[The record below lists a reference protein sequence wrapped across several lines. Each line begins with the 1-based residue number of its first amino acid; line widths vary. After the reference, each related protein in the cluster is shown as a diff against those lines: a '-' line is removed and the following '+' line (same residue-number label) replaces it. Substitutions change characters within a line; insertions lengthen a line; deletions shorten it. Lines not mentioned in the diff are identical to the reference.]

1 MATTAIWDVKDN
13 LKRVLDYA
21 SNPDKTKIQ
30 ENSYHYN
37 GLEQAIS
44 YTTNDLKTA
53 KQLYVTGLNCNLT
66 TAYKEM
72 MITKKGFD
80 KTDGILAYHA
90 YQSFVQGEVDAETA
104 HQIGIEL
111 AQAMW
116 GDQFEVLVSTHI
128 DKAHYH
134 NHFVINSVSFI
145 DGKKYKDNKENYK
158 KMRKLSDGLCRK
170 YRLYVIDN
178 PQNKNMHYA
187 EWMAEQNHKP
197 TWRSLIR
204 DDVDYAISHS
214 MTMKQF
220 YTNLEKQGYQIK
232 FGKHIAIRPK
242 GKDRFV
248 RLRSLDKKNTY
259 TEDNIRDM
267 ILAQSMIKWESMS
280 KPKQQA
286 FQYKGDLSKARKI
299 TGFRA
304 LYFKYMYMMGILP
317 KNAPKKKRVH
327 FLLKEDL
334 LYMDK
339 ITQEV
344 TLISKKKIN
353 TLTDLDANEYF
364 AKDRLEN
371 LIKERRCIYN
381 KIKRCRKP
389 ELKEQLQQDISTLSN
404 EIKELRREVVLY
416 EGIRQRSVSMKNKM
430 KMIEQE
436 RKEHEQ
442 HEHGR
447 NIRSNR

>member
-1 MATTAIWDVKDN
+1 MATTAILDVKDN

-21 SNPDKTKIQ
+21 SNPNKTEIK

-44 YTTNDLKTA
+44 YTTNDLKTE
-53 KQLYVTGLNCNLT
+53 KQLYVTGLNCNLA

-90 YQSFVQGEVDAETA
+90 YQSFAPGEVDAETA

-116 GDQFEVLVSTHI
+116 GDQFEVLVSTHL

-134 NHFVINSVSFI
+134 NHFIINSVSFI

-158 KMRKLSDGLCRK
+158 KMRNCSDELCRK
-170 YRLYVIDN
+170 YKLSVIEN
-178 PQNKNMHYA
+178 PQNRNMHYA
-187 EWMAEQNHKP
+187 EWLAEQNHKP

-204 DDVDYAISHS
+204 EDVDYAISHS

-220 YTNLEKQGYQIK
+220 YANLEKQGYQIK

-259 TEDNIRDM
+259 TEENIRDM
-267 ILAQSMIKWESMS
+267 ILAQSTIKWESMS
-280 KPKQQA
+280 KPKQQT
-286 FQYKGDLSKARKI
+286 FQYKGDFSKARKI
-299 TGFRA
+299 TGFKA
-304 LYFKYMYMMGILP
+304 LYFKYMYMMGIFP
-317 KNAPKKKRVH
+317 KNAPNKKRVH

-334 LYMDK
+334 IYMDK
-339 ITQEV
+339 ITKEV

-364 AKDRLEN
+364 SKDRLEN

-389 ELKEQLQQDISTLSN
+389 ELKEQLQQDISTLSS
-404 EIKELRREVVLY
+404 EIKELRKEVVLY
-416 EGIRQRSVSMKNKM
+416 EGIRQRSVSMKNKI

-436 RKEHEQ
+436 RKEHEE

-447 NIRSNR
+447 NI